1 MQIPHLAP
9 TYSAFL
15 SIILIGPSAY
25 HLLDKEGST
34 KYFKSCKINGKFQMT
49 KGA

>member
-1 MQIPHLAP
+1 MQLPHLAP

-15 SIILIGPSAY
+15 CVILIGPSAY
-25 HLLDKEGST
+25 NLLDREGLT
-34 KYFKSCKINGKFQMT
+34 KFFKSCKINGKFQMT